1 MKVQTEYKS
10 ISISLDLIEGNFE
23 NVVVDWRWEL
33 EFFRAIC
40 GAGGGAGEAR
50 GQTTLELQN

>member
-10 ISISLDLIEGNFE
+10 SSISLNLVEGNFE

-40 GAGGGAGEAR
+40 GAGGGAGEER